1 MHDLRRSRKNKI
13 TGQGPQRHH
22 LRMNTTTRIKQVISV
37 AFIGC
42 AVAASAT
49 ASCGVLH
56 PGDCVKKASNAA
68 TAAWKDINYKAAD
81 NALAKAEGFEDAKAA
96 GKYLAAYGYTSD
108 NSDVFSRYV
117 NKAEIDAYQQLA
129 VYQGYANLAAADA
142 QAGVYGGYHNFAKG
156 VPIPVPNY
164 ASLKARLA
172 AESMPLVAA
181 DVAKFQAAY
190 QTTVAAAKVAYAAAE
205 PYLNVAITDGTTLQS
220 LIIKSCQSGGYSSVA
235 AEQSAM
241 APFIANMKKLDA
253 DNLLAVNRILRSL
266 LTGKTP
272 DQSIAHDLQQIGTD
286 IGILKTTGTSTGP
299 ANYKGSTW
307 GLSVSI
313 SGGWIGNGSWSAAF
327 NMNTEPF
334 VTRSPI
340 SALNQYHY
348 GYSLSTNPGMSVEAG
363 SNDVEPGVTIG
374 FGVGLGAGDS
384 TAANQGVS
392 FAAGVAG
399 GAPLQFS
406 SSLGWIFPNPTMQ
419 NLQSLFNAFKT
430 AEKALYDSAKQGVSG
445 KGVSGKDMLAAG
457 YKTGNQAV
465 DAALG
470 PVVSTLQTLCSV
482 PGISIGMGLTFAGS
496 AADLSITPG
505 YSAVLWSGTI

>member
-1 MHDLRRSRKNKI
+1 
-13 TGQGPQRHH
+13 
-22 LRMNTTTRIKQVISV
+22 MNTTTRIKQVISV

-49 ASCGVLH
+49 ASCGVTSVSGLS
-56 PGDCVKKASNAA
+56 GCAKTGSNYVTA
-68 TAAWKDINYKAAD
+68 TWKDINYTAAD
-81 NALAKAEGFEDAKAA
+81 NATAKLEGFADAKAA

-108 NSDVFSRYV
+108 NSDVFSRYL
-117 NKAEIDAYQQLA
+117 NKAEIDTYQQLA

-142 QAGVYGGYHNFAKG
+142 QAGVYGGTHTVKAG
-156 VPIPVPNY
+156 AISIPVNTY

-172 AESMPLVAA
+172 AESMPIVAA

-190 QTTVAAAKVAYAAAE
+190 QTTVAAATVAYTAAA

-235 AEQSAM
+235 AEQSAV
-241 APFIANMKKLDA
+241 APFIANMKHLDA
-253 DNLLAVNRILRSL
+253 DNLLAVNRILRGL
-266 LTGKTP
+266 FTGKTP
-272 DQSIAHDLQQIGTD
+272 DQSLAHDLLQIGTD
-286 IGILKTTGTSTGP
+286 IGILKTKGTSTGP
-299 ANYKGSTW
+299 NNYKGSTW

-313 SGGWIGNGSWSAAF
+313 SGGWIGDGSWSAAF

-334 VTRSPI
+334 VTRSP
-340 SALNQYHY
+340 LGNTFDQYHY
-348 GYSLSTNPGMSVEAG
+348 GYSLSTNPGVSVEAG
-363 SNDVEPGVTIG
+363 TNDVEAGVTVG

-384 TAANQGVS
+384 AAANQGVS